1 MATTTVSIEIPAS
14 VDQVWQLM
22 GGFDSLPDWL
32 PFIPKSV
39 VTEGG
44 RVRSLT
50 TSDGGTVVERLE
62 AFDNRQR
69 SYSYSIIQAPFPVV
83 DYLSTIAVVA
93 TADSNITR
101 VEWSGSFTPVNVSD
115 ADAEAL
121 FSGIYRDGLQAL
133 KNNFSA

>member
-1 MATTTVSIEIPAS
+1 MATATISIEISAS

-32 PFIPKSV
+32 PFIPKSMV
-39 VTEGG
+39 SEGG
-44 RVRSLT
+44 RVRTLT
-50 TSDGGTVVERLE
+50 TSDGGTVIERLE

>member
-1 MATTTVSIEIPAS
+1 MATTTVSIEIPTS

-39 VTEGG
+39 VSEGG
-44 RVRSLT
+44 RVRTLT
-50 TSDGGTVVERLE
+50 TSDGGTVIERLE

>member
-1 MATTTVSIEIPAS
+1 
-14 VDQVWQLM
+14 
-22 GGFDSLPDWL
+22 
-32 PFIPKSV
+32 
-39 VTEGG
+39 
-44 RVRSLT
+44 
-50 TSDGGTVVERLE
+50 
-62 AFDNRQR
+62 
-69 SYSYSIIQAPFPVV
+69 IQAPFPVV

-133 KNNFSA
+133 KDNFSA

>member
-39 VTEGG
+39 VSEGG
-44 RVRSLT
+44 RVRTLT
-50 TSDGGTVVERLE
+50 TSDGGTVIERLE

-121 FSGIYRDGLQAL
+121 FSGIFRDGLQAL

>member
-1 MATTTVSIEIPAS
+1 MATTTVSIEITAS

-32 PFIPKSV
+32 PFIPKSMV
-39 VTEGG
+39 SEGG
-44 RVRSLT
+44 RVRTLT
-50 TSDGGTVVERLE
+50 TSDGGTVIERLE